1 MKIYLQKIL
10 FQIINVINIVK
21 GFTIGT
27 IIQQLI
33 VFLSI
38 PIFTR
43 LLPPEELG
51 IFMLFTAFALVVSH
65 LSWFGSNQSIIKQY
79 SEIKKNDSKN
89 YLSSIYSFSSLI
101 IVGLFFLVTFFY
113 LIIGFDSNLVPS
125 LPFYPFLILCFL
137 HIFCETPF
145 NVILSKFR
153 SENDHINYNYWIII
167 STSLSVVFSVF
178 IIYFFETGV
187 VGRILGSIFSYL
199 CFYIFIFLKK
209 YLTINF
215 NFKLFRQA
223 FNFGIFL
230 SIQWVF
236 LEFYNY
242 YSYSVIESNI
252 STEFLGVLSIHRSI
266 GLQIPTFII
275 SSVELA
281 FVPLY
286 FKVYKS
292 GIIKSFFNSYWV
304 YIFLLGLFILSFIFF
319 YNPLFY
325 FLADSEYHAFMWI
338 GPVFAISAYIRAFMF
353 IPLYYQYINENT
365 KNVMFVFVLSTLIM
379 LIYLFYNINNLSLTD
394 VVFILVMPNV
404 LNTLFLSIIYFV
416 K

>member
-1 MKIYLQKIL
+1 MKVYLNNL
-10 FQIINVINIVK
+10 FFQIINLFKIVK

-27 IIQQLI
+27 IIQQFI

-38 PIFTR
+38 PVFTR

-51 IFMLFTAFALVVSH
+51 IFILFTSFTLLVSYF
-65 LSWFGSNQSIIKQY
+65 SWFGSNQSIIKQY
-79 SEIKKNDSKN
+79 PEIKKNDSKN

-101 IVGLFFLVTFFY
+101 ILGLFFLVTFFY

-145 NVILSKFR
+145 NIVLSKYR
-153 SENDHINYNYWIII
+153 SQNDHIKYNYWIII
-167 STSLSVVFSVF
+167 STSLSVVFSVL

-187 VGRILGSIFSYL
+187 EGRILGGILSYA
-199 CFYIFIFLKK
+199 CFYVFIFIKK

-215 NFKLFRQA
+215 NFKLFKQA
-223 FNFGIFL
+223 FNFGVFL

-242 YSYSVIESNI
+242 YSYSIIESNI
-252 STEFLGVLSIHRSI
+252 STEFLGILSVHKSV
-266 GLQIPTFII
+266 GLQIPSFII

-286 FKVYKS
+286 FKVYNS
-292 GIIKSFFNSYWV
+292 GVTKSFFNSYWI
-304 YIFLLGLFILSFIFF
+304 YIFLLGLFISLFIFF

-325 FLADSEYHAFMWI
+325 FLTDNEYHAFMWI
-338 GPVFAISAYIRAFMF
+338 GPVFAISAFIRAFMF
-353 IPLYYQYINENT
+353 IPLYYQYVNEKT
-365 KNVMFVFVLSTLIM
+365 KNVMLVFVLSTLIM
-379 LIYLFYNINNLSLTD
+379 LIYLFYNINNLSLKD
-394 VVFILVMPNV
+394 VVLILVMPNI
-404 LNTLFLSIIYFV
+404 LNTLFLSIIYFL